1 MSKQQTAID
10 WLWQQIFDNHVHELE
25 DLAEFFQQ
33 AKKMECEQIA
43 KAWERRAMDVTG
55 YDYYRL
61 YHGELPYGGDHE

>member
-33 AKKMECEQIA
+33 AKQIECEQIA
-43 KAWERRAMDVTG
+43 KAWNDRAVHLMG
-55 YDYYRL
+55 IDYY
-61 YHGELPYGGDHE
+61 HETYGGDHD